1 MQVAGGYPKASL
13 AFPPLRAFGSEGL
26 KASLR
31 QTEIPPFGGIR
42 HRGPWPPDL
51 TNISWPPSIRLIS
64 AAMGPNSFPAE
75 FAGLGSEG
83 VLPPGRFS
91 PDRIPPGAIPKA
103 RNNSGEV
110 VPGEILKRPHRDQMI
125 LAPVNSPSSWNG
137 IPRSSLYDGERLK
150 IARTPESL
158 HTGPGDAAHFSRTGS
173 SVEPG
178 SEVPPRRTKNG
189 KVLFLPKVSEYFGE
203 LEHFSRRELPPPNVG
218 FRFFYC
224 TKPLSGK
231 FPQKARKV
239 EENSYPRGD
248 TPEGISIYYTNRRA
262 VRFFGRRGG
271 VPV

>member
-1 MQVAGGYPKASL
+1 MFLLLGWAIRMGRPGLPEREPRRGGRSMYPIRGKRRVVQTIPLLKEHTNTPIGTQPDCPRESREDRSSLPKILPGGQQSSPRIGNLVPPPSGHVPGQVRKEPAERGMQVAGGYPKASL

-91 PDRIPPGAIPKA
+91 PDRIPPGTIPKA

-125 LAPVNSPSSWNG
+125 LAPVNSPVG
-137 IPRSSLYDGERLK
+137 MRS
-150 IARTPESL
+150 
-158 HTGPGDAAHFSRTGS
+158 
-173 SVEPG
+173 
-178 SEVPPRRTKNG
+178 
-189 KVLFLPKVSEYFGE
+189 
-203 LEHFSRRELPPPNVG
+203 
-218 FRFFYC
+218 
-224 TKPLSGK
+224 
-231 FPQKARKV
+231 
-239 EENSYPRGD
+239 
-248 TPEGISIYYTNRRA
+248 
-262 VRFFGRRGG
+262 
-271 VPV
+271 